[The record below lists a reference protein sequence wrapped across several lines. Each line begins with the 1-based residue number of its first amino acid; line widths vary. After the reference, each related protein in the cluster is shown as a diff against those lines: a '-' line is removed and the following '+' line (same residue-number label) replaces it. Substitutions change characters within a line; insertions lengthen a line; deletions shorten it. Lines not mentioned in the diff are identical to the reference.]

1 MTVYDAFY
9 GMDDVKLFTFKH
21 EQAAIHAADAYARVL
36 KKPGVV
42 MVTSG
47 PGATNLVTGLANA
60 YMDSSPLVAVTG
72 QVSTEILGRDGFQ
85 ETDIIGVTFPIT
97 KFNYMVKSAGEI
109 PSAFR
114 LAYNV
119 AMAGR
124 PGPVLIDIPK
134 DLQNADFI
142 EDKDIGKKINIDKLY
157 PLEPNLEEV
166 LRAVEI
172 LLNSERPVILV
183 GGGVYWSGAWN
194 EVIEI
199 AEFLN
204 APIVSTFPGKN
215 SFPNDHS
222 LYFGPAGMHGRVEAD
237 AALANADVVLAL
249 GTRFSDRTVGRF
261 REMNEKTVIHI
272 DVDPSEI
279 NKNVKAK
286 VGIAADVKKAL
297 QLMIKFLP
305 RTAKKNEKFLEWLR
319 SIKRSY
325 EELIEKRS
333 EEFKFA
339 HWKVLKI
346 LRNALPADCITT
358 TGVGAHQ
365 MWCELHWE
373 VQIPGTFITS
383 AGLGTMGFGLPAAL
397 GAKIAAKDKPVLLI
411 DGDGSFQMT
420 MNNLSL
426 VRDYNLPI
434 IMVIFDNRALMI
446 VKQWQ
451 IYMYSRRI
459 IETEFSHIPDFLK
472 IANAYEIEG
481 YRPDSYE
488 DIERLVKWSLRN
500 NEPILLD
507 ITLDREKDIVL
518 PWVKPGSWLTEV
530 IMPEGMNT
538 SIIWDGKNG

>member
-339 HWKVLKI
+339 PWKVLKI

>member
-215 SFPNDHS
+215 SLPNDHS

-286 VGIAADVKKAL
+286 VGIVADVKKAL

-339 HWKVLKI
+339 PWKVLKI

>member
-215 SFPNDHS
+215 SLPNDHS

-261 REMNEKTVIHI
+261 REMTEKTVIHI

-339 HWKVLKI
+339 PWKVLKI
-346 LRNALPADCITT
+346 LRDALPADCITT

>member
-215 SFPNDHS
+215 SLPNDHS

-261 REMNEKTVIHI
+261 REMTEKTVIHI

-339 HWKVLKI
+339 PWKVLKI

>member
-1 MTVYDAFY
+1 
-9 GMDDVKLFTFKH
+9 L
-21 EQAAIHAADAYARVL
+21 
-36 KKPGVV
+36 
-42 MVTSG
+42 
-47 PGATNLVTGLANA
+47 
-60 YMDSSPLVAVTG
+60 
-72 QVSTEILGRDGFQ
+72 RD
-85 ETDIIGVTFPIT
+85 
-97 KFNYMVKSAGEI
+97 
-109 PSAFR
+109 
-114 LAYNV
+114 
-119 AMAGR
+119 
-124 PGPVLIDIPK
+124 
-134 DLQNADFI
+134 
-142 EDKDIGKKINIDKLY
+142 
-157 PLEPNLEEV
+157 
-166 LRAVEI
+166 
-172 LLNSERPVILV
+172 
-183 GGGVYWSGAWN
+183 
-194 EVIEI
+194 
-199 AEFLN
+199 
-204 APIVSTFPGKN
+204 
-215 SFPNDHS
+215 
-222 LYFGPAGMHGRVEAD
+222 
-237 AALANADVVLAL
+237 
-249 GTRFSDRTVGRF
+249 
-261 REMNEKTVIHI
+261 
-272 DVDPSEI
+272 
-279 NKNVKAK
+279 
-286 VGIAADVKKAL
+286 
-297 QLMIKFLP
+297 
-305 RTAKKNEKFLEWLR
+305 
-319 SIKRSY
+319 
-325 EELIEKRS
+325 
-333 EEFKFA
+333 
-339 HWKVLKI
+339 
-346 LRNALPADCITT
+346 ALPADCITT

>member
-215 SFPNDHS
+215 SLPNDHS

-339 HWKVLKI
+339 PWKVLKI